1 MSIRASLVRLVMRLT
16 VKRQIHKENGL
27 EPAALR
33 EAINARTAPGKWPKG
48 GKVEE
53 VSAGGVK
60 AFWVNAE
67 GVDPNRVFYYLH
79 GGGYIFGA
87 PDTTHKDLLW
97 RLSKAAG
104 ARVLAIDYRLAPE
117 APFPAAVDDAIAAYN
132 WLLEQGYRSEAIAI
146 GGDSAGGGLTFGS
159 LLRMRDEGIP
169 LPACAIGLSPWTD
182 LAGTG
187 DTVVTNLASD
197 LMIPGDRLVET
208 GEHYLQGQDP
218 ETPYA
223 SPHYGNHVGLPPTLI
238 QVGEPEVLL
247 DDSRRLAAKLKRAGV
262 PVALEIWPGMP
273 HVFPVLARFLPEG
286 KRAIKT
292 IGTFVQG
299 HLADEADPALVAD
312 LKGEAAAAAE

>member
-1 MSIRASLVRLVMRLT
+1 MSIRASLVRMVMRLT

-33 EAINARTAPGKWPKG
+33 LASDKRARRGGWPEG

-53 VSAGGVK
+53 VSANGVK
-60 AFWVNAE
+60 AFWVDAENA
-67 GVDPNRVFYYLH
+67 DPNRVFYYLH
-79 GGGYIFGA
+79 GGGYIIGA

-97 RLSKAAG
+97 RLSKASG

-146 GGDSAGGGLTFGS
+146 GGDSAGGGLTFGT
-159 LLRMRDEGIP
+159 LLRMRDERIP
-169 LPACAIGLSPWTD
+169 LPSCAVGLSPWTD

-187 DTVVTNLASD
+187 ETVITNLQSD
-197 LMIPGDRLVET
+197 LIIPGDRLVEI

-218 ETPYA
+218 ELPYA
-223 SPHYGNHVGLPPTLI
+223 SPLYGNHVGLPPTLI

-262 PVALEIWPGMP
+262 PVALEIWKGMP
-273 HVFPVLARFLPEG
+273 HVFPLLARFMPEG
-286 KRAIKT
+286 KRAIEI

-299 HLADEADPALVAD
+299 HLADEADPALIAD
-312 LKGEAAAAAE
+312 LRGEAAAAE